1 MGMDLYMIPVKPE
14 ETGGRKTDTPVEI
27 ERINTAHTCWTWRR
41 DRELFG
47 FMKELYLR
55 KGGGD
60 RNFNNPNNVV
70 VEEEDLDQY
79 IVRMTREAGQDMGH
93 VEEEVRTMRAE
104 LRDGYK
110 LVFIPSY

>member
-14 ETGGRKTDTPVEI
+14 EVGDRKTDTAVVI

-47 FMKELYLR
+47 FMKELYHR
-55 KGGGD
+55 KGGGGRD
-60 RNFNNPNNVV
+60 FNTPDNVV
-70 VEEEDLDQY
+70 VDEDDLDQL
-79 IVRMTREAGQDMGH
+79 VLRLAREGENDMPH